1 MKPSRSLTL
10 TYNQTGAIAAVL
22 PIVLFCFVC
31 FVLLPFFVL
40 GKIVPPNK
48 IGVRQ
53 NFISIAGLLD
63 KGYAEEGL
71 EPGLHWKIPYV
82 SDIHLFPGTFQFVNL
97 TSHVSDGEL
106 NLPALDVPT
115 TDGSKVKTDLTLVM
129 RLYRSPGGAP
139 ITEKTISE
147 QADPKVVPLPQ
158 TVSYL
163 HQGPQA
169 LVTRLTT
176 SERRQLQRFAD
187 TAQKELRDSLSNL
200 STTDFYNPQL
210 REHAAIYASDR
221 INQIVGD
228 FGMELWGSLI
238 RRYVYADQ
246 SIDDQIF
253 AKNLQDQTERLNAA
267 GSLLAEAK
275 ALTERE
281 SALWDAKIRDLNI
294 SGDSKVIVVRSE
306 GDLYESTQ
314 RAAGDLEVQKAKA
327 SVDKELAHVLSSST
341 GAEYYVAREMA
352 PILATMRGGIISG
365 IDPYDMDAWVK
376 KLTKK

>member
-1 MKPSRSLTL
+1 MKSEIHSTL
-10 TYNQTGAIAAVL
+10 YKNQSGAFAA
-22 PIVLFCFVC
+22 IVPFVIILFVGL
-31 FVLLPFFVL
+31 VLLPFFVL

-63 KGYAEEGL
+63 KGYATEGL
-71 EPGLHWKIPYV
+71 QPGLHWKIPYV

-129 RLYRSPGGAP
+129 RLYRGPGGEP
-139 ITEKTISE
+139 LDPNIVSDK
-147 QADPKVVPLPQ
+147 ADPKVVPLPQ
-158 TVSYL
+158 IVSYP

-169 LVTRLTT
+169 LVTQLTT

-200 STTDFYNPQL
+200 STTEFYNPQL
-210 REHAAIYASDR
+210 REHAAIYATHR
-221 INQIVGD
+221 INQLAGD

-281 SALWDAKIRDLNI
+281 SALWDAKIRDLKI
-294 SGDSKVIVVRSE
+294 GGESKVIVVRSE

-327 SVDKELAHVLSSST
+327 AVDKEKAMLLSNAA
-341 GAEYYVAREMA
+341 GAEFYVAREMA
-352 PILATMRGGIISG
+352 PILATMRGGIVSG
-365 IDPYDMDAWVK
+365 VDPYDMDAWVK